1 MFETIYLKYMLMKK
15 RILIDA
21 TTASRRIDGLTQY
34 ILNTALYLDTSKAA
48 YTMIFRRGECPENYA
63 EWFAEKDIATEEVD
77 IRPIGPVRDFQFACW
92 LSKNEKRFD
101 AAFFPSN
108 QFPVATSLPCVY
120 TVHDLIYEEFPEQLG
135 KLSGLKRWYLHWN
148 VHKGLKKAKRV
159 IAVSEYTKREIKKYH
174 PNVDEGKI
182 EVVYEGW
189 EHLRNVRPALYTA
202 PFEHYILYVG
212 SSRGHKNLNRLIDA
226 AGILK
231 DRLPEGWGVVIAGN
245 NSMFTREQK
254 TKICNVNA
262 GRKVIELTGWLSEE
276 ELAGCFS
283 RASLFVFPS
292 LSEGFGIPV
301 LEAYYYGIPLLLSN
315 HASLPEVAGDAA
327 IYFNPYD
334 ADDIARKLLEA
345 IFADHGKL
353 IETQKRQLGLYSWIK
368 TAEKVDN
375 LLLNL

>member
-1 MFETIYLKYMLMKK
+1 MKK

-34 ILNTALYLDTSKAA
+34 ILNTVLNLDTARAA
-48 YTMIFRRGECPENYA
+48 YTMLFRRGECPDNYA
-63 EWFAEKDIATEEVD
+63 AKFAEKGIATEEVD
-77 IRPIGPVRDFQFACW
+77 ICPIGPIRDIQFACW
-92 LSKNEKRFD
+92 LRKNEKRFD
-101 AAFFPSN
+101 AAFWPSN

-135 KLSGLKRWYLHWN
+135 KLSVLKKWYLHWN
-148 VHKGLKKAKRV
+148 VQKGLKKAKRV
-159 IAVSEYTKREIKKYH
+159 IAVSQYTKKEIKKYH
-174 PNVDEGKI
+174 PDADEGKI

-189 EHLRNVRPALYTA
+189 EHLKAVNPVAYAA

-231 DRLPEGWGVVIAGN
+231 KQLPEGWGVVIAGN
-245 NSMFTREQK
+245 DSMFTREQK
-254 TKICNVNA
+254 TKINNINA
-262 GRKVIELTGWLSEE
+262 GGKVIALTGWLSEE

-301 LEAYYYGIPLLLSN
+301 LEAYYYGIPLLLSDR
-315 HASLPEVAGDAA
+315 ASLPEVAGDAA

-334 ADDIARKLLEA
+334 VKDIVDKIKKAVTDNNEELV
-345 IFADHGKL
+345 G
-353 IETQKRQLGLYSWIK
+353 RQTMRLKQYSWCK
-368 TAEKVDN
+368 TAKQTEE
-375 LLLNL
+375 LLLMI